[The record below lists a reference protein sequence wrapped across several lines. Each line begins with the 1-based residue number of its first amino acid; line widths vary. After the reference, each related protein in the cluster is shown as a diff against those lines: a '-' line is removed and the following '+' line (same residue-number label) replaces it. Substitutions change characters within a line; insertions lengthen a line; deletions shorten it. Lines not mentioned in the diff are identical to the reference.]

1 MGRRFGV
8 VRLVYQADR
17 IVLQR
22 MSLKF
27 GVDEVLLYKQ
37 VNFENNVFM
46 IRRVSS
52 KPVVSYKGNTRIL
65 LLILDS
71 SQRQV
76 QRITINQVAFAI
88 NGPMSY
94 YTGLDSKRVI
104 RELVNQQLYYTS
116 IYYRLLPS
124 LKELYVIWYIEDIL
138 FKLQLQREYQNL
150 YNIEAY
156 TIKQFLG
163 RY

>member
-1 MGRRFGV
+1 
-8 VRLVYQADR
+8 
-17 IVLQR
+17 

-27 GVDEVLLYKQ
+27 GVNEAPLYEQ
-37 VNFENNVFM
+37 VDFENNVFI

-52 KPVVSYKGNTRIL
+52 KLMVSYKGNTRIL

-88 NGPMSY
+88 NRPISY
-94 YTGLDSKRVI
+94 YTGLDFKRVI
-104 RELVNQQLYYTS
+104 RELVNQQLYRTS
-116 IYYRLLPS
+116 IYHGLLPS

-156 TIKQFLG
+156 TIKQLLG
-163 RY
+163 EC